1 MKKMMTWLLL
11 ILCLAEAVV
20 IGFLWNRNE
29 TAAVP
34 VTGTYVLDLH
44 DTPAESIVIGLDEEH
59 KEYSYYNPAG
69 TAIPSVTK
77 ETGQYEMT
85 DPDTIRFLSG
95 DLVNTV
101 AVINKS
107 DLFLVT
113 DQKKVIHLLKKDH
126 TYTAH

>member
-1 MKKMMTWLLL
+1 M
-11 ILCLAEAVV
+11 V
-20 IGFLWNRNE
+20 F
-29 TAAVP
+29 
-34 VTGTYVLDLH
+34 
-44 DTPAESIVIGLDEEH
+44 SLDEEH
-59 KEYSYYNPAG
+59 KEYSYYNQAG

-77 ETGQYEMT
+77 TTGQYEMT

-101 AVINKS
+101 AILDKN

-113 DQKKVIHLLKKDH
+113 DQKKVFHLMKKDH

>member
-1 MKKMMTWLLL
+1 MTGLLL

-44 DTPAESIVIGLDEEH
+44 DTPAESIIFGLDEEQ
-59 KEYSYYNPAG
+59 KEYSYYNHAG

-77 ETGQYEMT
+77 ATGQYEMT

-95 DLVNTV
+95 DLVKTV
-101 AVINKS
+101 AVLDKN

-126 TYTAH
+126 TYTAY